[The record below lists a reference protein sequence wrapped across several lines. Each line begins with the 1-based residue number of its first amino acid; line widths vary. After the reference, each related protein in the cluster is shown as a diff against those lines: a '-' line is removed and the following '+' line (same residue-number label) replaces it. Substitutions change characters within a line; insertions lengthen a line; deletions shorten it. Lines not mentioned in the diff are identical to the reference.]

1 MKFVYQRKGNPPG
14 LLSCLGMFTSE
25 KQLLRFA
32 QQYAPKAEKLVVYKL
47 TKVKTIKVGPK
58 EKSK

>member
-1 MKFVYQRKGNPPG
+1 
-14 LLSCLGMFTSE
+14 MFTSE